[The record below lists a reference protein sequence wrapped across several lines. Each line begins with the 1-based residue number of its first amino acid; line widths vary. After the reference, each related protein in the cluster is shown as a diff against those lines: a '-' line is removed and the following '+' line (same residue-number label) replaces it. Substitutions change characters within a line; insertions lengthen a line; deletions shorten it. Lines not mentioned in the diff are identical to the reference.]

1 MDQKANGISVL
12 FGQFGLAGLE
22 RLTPTTTR
30 RPTLVMP
37 LVVLRGLD
45 ARGQG
50 SKSISKVI
58 SVFIKVISVL
68 CYYLTAASIR
78 QADVRF
84 TRRVRPSRPRGRG
97 EIESYVEPSDGPEHL
112 EK

>member
-1 MDQKANGISVL
+1 MDPIDDVANLSASCVITL
-12 FGQFGLAGLE
+12 QPL
-22 RLTPTTTR
+22 PTE
-30 RPTLVMP
+30 
-37 LVVLRGLD
+37 
-45 ARGQG
+45 
-50 SKSISKVI
+50 SW
-58 SVFIKVISVL
+58 F
-68 CYYLTAASIR
+68 R